1 MGQEGRVHSKLL
13 TIAARS
19 ILRPMGL
26 VQKGRS
32 RIWLDDRQWWVCVVE
47 FQPSSWSRGSYLN
60 VGCMWLWL
68 VKDYVS
74 FDLGHRVEHF
84 HEFQDEQQF
93 KTESMDL
100 AARAAREVT
109 RYRALFPTVRDVA
122 DYYQRHDPTAGWP
135 SYDAAIAC
143 ALSHRVDDARRLF
156 RRFAHPVDTLNEFVA
171 AAQAE
176 AEQLSELASDAEQ
189 FKRVI
194 AAKVHR
200 TRQLQGLPIRPELNF
215 D

>member
-100 AARAAREVT
+100 AARAAQEVT
-109 RYRALFPTVRDVA
+109 RGRLLSATRSYRRVAVLRRSHCLRSVAPSRRCEAAVPTFRASRRHAQRVRGCGA
-122 DYYQRHDPTAGWP
+122 SGGR
-135 SYDAAIAC
+135 AI
-143 ALSHRVDDARRLF
+143 
-156 RRFAHPVDTLNEFVA
+156 E
-171 AAQAE
+171 
-176 AEQLSELASDAEQ
+176 
-189 FKRVI
+189 
-194 AAKVHR
+194 
-200 TRQLQGLPIRPELNF
+200 
-215 D
+215 